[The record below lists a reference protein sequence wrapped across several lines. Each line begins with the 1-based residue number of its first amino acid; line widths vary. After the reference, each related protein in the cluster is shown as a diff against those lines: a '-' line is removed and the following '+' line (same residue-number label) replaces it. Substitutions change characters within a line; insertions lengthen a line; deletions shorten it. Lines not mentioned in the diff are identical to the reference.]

1 MELSADRRLS
11 RRCTL
16 VTAAAGFGKTTAVR
30 DRLRGVAVRW
40 HDASLLTRSEAVPVA
55 TTEPLWLVADEVER
69 VDPAGAVAFAESLP
83 AQCRLVVVG
92 RTPAAGGLA
101 RWRAR
106 GLLAELGPEELAL
119 SRPQV
124 EALLQH
130 EYGARDGHPV
140 WRWTGGWPALVHLTG
155 QAMTRPDRPGSERA
169 LLNWLTAPDT
179 ALADFLGAE
188 VLDSLSPAEMALLTD
203 AAELDPLT
211 VDLAVELGHEATTV
225 DALRRAGLLRVAGE
239 PGHFRVVPLLATF
252 LRPRRRRD
260 VLGRAAGWY
269 AGHDLPLAAVR
280 ALRSVGRTDEAVE
293 LLASR
298 GESVLAVGGAATVIQ
313 ATEELPPAR
322 RPEPLRLLHAQAL
335 YTTGESAAALRMLTE
350 QRAERSGPVD
360 PALAWR
366 LGSLHYLSGD
376 PRAALEVFRHA
387 AVPDPDD
394 DPAGS
399 VAGTGP
405 ASDAD
410 PSGTDPSGTD
420 PSGTDPAAGGR
431 VPADADLARLY
442 SWTATVHWL
451 LGDLP
456 ACTVAADAAMRAA
469 ARANEP
475 GALAAAHVARALHAK
490 LAGDPQGNGE
500 HYERALAYAEE
511 ARDAVQV
518 TRIRSNRA
526 SRLIDDARFAEALA
540 EARPGARLAEEIGHV
555 PMHALALVN
564 EGEALVGLGRL
575 DEALAVFE
583 RSVWLY
589 RRTGSR
595 MVAYPLLGVAGIHRR
610 RGRVVQAGAA
620 YEETVEIAEAAG
632 DRQALVPALAG
643 LARLVAARDPQAAL
657 GYADRALAAEPTSTV
672 ANLALGWARLATGDA
687 EQAAELA
694 GLAAQAARR
703 LQERA
708 LLPEALELMGSAA
721 TSPAA
726 ARRAWREAL
735 ALWEA
740 AEATLDAD
748 RVRAALGVL
757 PGASTDDRIAGK
769 LAAARLALSGVEWTP
784 AGTPPYRLAVR
795 TFGRFEVTSGAGE
808 VVTWQSRKA
817 RDLLRILVAR
827 RGRPVPREEL
837 GEMLWPDENPAKVG
851 HRLSVALSTVRGS
864 LDPEK
869 RMPADH
875 FLLSAQGSVALDTVR
890 IDIDLEDFLLAVE
903 HGLRLHR
910 EGRTGQARAVLDDAQ
925 RLYTGDFLGD
935 EPYDDWAVPVREE
948 ARATYLRVLR
958 ALVDLARDGGDTA
971 DAVGF
976 LYQILQFDPYDEN
989 AHTTLI
995 ELLTGHGWHGEAQR
1009 AQVRYREAMGE
1020 LAAAR
1025 GN

>member
-1 MELSADRRLS
+1 MERSADRRLS

-30 DRLRGVAVRW
+30 DRLRGMAVRW
-40 HDASLLTRSEAVPVA
+40 HDASLLTRSDAVPVA

-69 VDPAGAVAFAESLP
+69 VDPAGAVAFAERLP

-130 EYGARDGHPV
+130 EYGARDGDPV

-188 VLDSLSPAEMALLTD
+188 VLDSLSQAEMALLTD

-225 DALRRAGLLRVAGE
+225 DALRRAGLLRAAGE

-313 ATEELPPAR
+313 TAEELPPAR

-350 QRAERSGPVD
+350 QRAERPGPVD

-376 PRAALEVFRHA
+376 PRAALEVFRSA

-394 DPAGS
+394 DL
-399 VAGTGP
+399 
-405 ASDAD
+405 
-410 PSGTDPSGTD
+410 
-420 PSGTDPAAGGR
+420 AGG
-431 VPADADLARLY
+431 AATDLARLY

-583 RSVWLY
+583 QSVWLY

-610 RGRVVQAGAA
+610 RGRAVQAGAA

-657 GYADRALAAEPTSTV
+657 GYASRALAAEPTSTV
-672 ANLALGWARLATGDA
+672 ANLALGWARLATGEA
-687 EQAAELA
+687 ERAAELA

-721 TSPAA
+721 TSPAQ

-735 ALWEA
+735 TLWEA

-769 LAAARLALSGVEWTP
+769 LAAARLAVSGVEWTP
-784 AGTPPYRLAVR
+784 PGTPPYRLGVR

-875 FLLSAQGSVALDTVR
+875 FLLSGQGSVALDTVR

-958 ALVDLARDGGDTA
+958 TLVDLARDGGDTA

-1009 AQVRYREAMGE
+1009 AQTRYREAMGE